1 MWNDSV
7 PIQLAQCPFPG
18 LAISDAIHFLKIKY
32 MEAILSNST
41 RSLLW
46 FEITRILIA
55 VKKINLLRYLS

>member
-18 LAISDAIHFLKIKY
+18 LAISDAIHLKKIKY

-41 RSLLW
+41 LSLLW
-46 FEITRILIA
+46 FEITRMLIA
-55 VKKINLLRYLS
+55 V